1 MAVQVGDSFPAFN
14 APAHEGGKL
23 DLGSF
28 RGKKNLVVF
37 FYPKANTPG

>member
-1 MAVQVGDSFPAFN
+1 MAVQVGDQFPAFN
-14 APAHEGGKL
+14 ASTQDGGTL

-28 RGKKNLVVF
+28 RGQKNLVVF

>member
-1 MAVQVGDSFPAFN
+1 MAVQVGDQFPAFN
-14 APAHEGGKL
+14 APTHEGGTL